1 MKQITYDQEAMNRIK
16 AGVDKLANAV
26 KTTLGPGGS
35 NVIIEENNRT
45 AHITKD
51 GVTVAKSVYLEDPIE
66 NLGAQ
71 IVKEAASRTATMA
84 GDGPQPLWSKVL
96 TPRGFV
102 EMGDLNIGDEI
113 CGTNGTT
120 QKVVDIFKKGKRE
133 IYKVTFSDDQ
143 VVECCSDHLWR
154 VTVTTKYGK
163 PATLPLKSMIQDFR
177 KKNQDGSYTHKYYV
191 EKTIPQLSRQEV
203 EIDPYLLGVLIG
215 DGSMTDENVEIS
227 LGLLKEH
234 IIQKLILPEG
244 ITKSVRY
251 DEKKNY
257 FRVKLNGKTTS
268 GKTMK
273 ELVTELGLN
282 VGSRNKF
289 IPKKYLFNDIEGRNL
304 LLAGLRDTDGHVNKK
319 GLIEYTTVSHQLA
332 KDFHWLMLSLGRSTK
347 ISLHDRS
354 NDPDSYSDTPIYR
367 MYERKGFKY
376 GIKVVNIEATGDFT
390 EMQCLKVSNEDHL
403 YITDDFVVTHNTTTA
418 TVLAQAILN
427 QGIKNVVAGANRID
441 IKRGID
447 MATKAIVAE
456 IKKMSVPVGDNVRN
470 IALISANGDNEV
482 ADLITEAIEKV
493 TKDGLVIVEDSRNAT
508 SEVSVIE
515 GMTFDRGWL
524 NHHFINNQ
532 ESGTVEFSNPL
543 ILLVDYIIEDFAP
556 MIPILRKIQIQHPE
570 SPILIIAEDVRGNAL
585 STLALNVVKQGM
597 RICAVQSPDFGDTR
611 KEVLKDLAA
620 LTNATI
626 ITKDAGM
633 TLSNIDVDV
642 CGTCE
647 KIRVSQ
653 WETTI
658 FGGAG
663 RGGLLEARLELMKT
677 QMEQAN
683 ENALAKLKDRF
694 ARLTGLIGVIHIGGF
709 SEIEV
714 REKKDRIDDA
724 LQATRAA
731 IEEGIVPGGGV
742 AYVRA
747 LQAVREGARPEG
759 FYPQNEDQL
768 QGTEILF
775 RAIMEPIKCVAENV
789 GVNGEVVLN
798 EVNKINNGINKFT
811 VNYTMTV
818 PDLPIPVSYGFNAK
832 TQQYEDLL
840 AAGVIDP
847 AKVTRLALENAASVS
862 GMLLT
867 TKSIIT
873 YLPQK

>member
-71 IVKEAASRTATMA
+71 IVKEAASRTAAMA
-84 GDGPQPLWSKVL
+84 GDG
-96 TPRGFV
+96 
-102 EMGDLNIGDEI
+102 
-113 CGTNGTT
+113 
-120 QKVVDIFKKGKRE
+120 
-133 IYKVTFSDDQ
+133 
-143 VVECCSDHLWR
+143 
-154 VTVTTKYGK
+154 
-163 PATLPLKSMIQDFR
+163 
-177 KKNQDGSYTHKYYV
+177 
-191 EKTIPQLSRQEV
+191 
-203 EIDPYLLGVLIG
+203 
-215 DGSMTDENVEIS
+215 
-227 LGLLKEH
+227 
-234 IIQKLILPEG
+234 
-244 ITKSVRY
+244 
-251 DEKKNY
+251 
-257 FRVKLNGKTTS
+257 
-268 GKTMK
+268 
-273 ELVTELGLN
+273 
-282 VGSRNKF
+282 
-289 IPKKYLFNDIEGRNL
+289 
-304 LLAGLRDTDGHVNKK
+304 
-319 GLIEYTTVSHQLA
+319 
-332 KDFHWLMLSLGRSTK
+332 
-347 ISLHDRS
+347 
-354 NDPDSYSDTPIYR
+354 
-367 MYERKGFKY
+367 
-376 GIKVVNIEATGDFT
+376 
-390 EMQCLKVSNEDHL
+390 
-403 YITDDFVVTHNTTTA
+403 TTTA
-418 TVLAQAILN
+418 TVLAQAILT

-532 ESGTVEFSNPL
+532 EAGTVEFSNPL

-556 MIPILRKIQIQHPE
+556 MIPILRKIQMHHPE
-570 SPILIIAEDVRGNAL
+570 SPILIVAEDVRGNAL

-683 ENALAKLKDRF
+683 ENALAKLKDRY

-731 IEEGIVPGGGV
+731 IEEGIVVGGGV

-747 LQAVREGARPEG
+747 LQAVRSGSKPEG
-759 FYPQNEDQL
+759 FNIENDDQF

-775 RAIMEPIKCVAENV
+775 RAILEPIKCVAENV

-798 EVNKINNGINKFT
+798 AVTKVLSMRDFAEIGESPMIQ
-811 VNYTMTV
+811 
-818 PDLPIPVSYGFNAK
+818 PHYGFNAK
-832 TQQYEDLL
+832 THKYEDLL

-873 YLPQK
+873 YLPQKP

>member
-1 MKQITYDQEAMNRIK
+1 MKQITYDQEAMTKIK

-35 NVIIEENNRT
+35 NVIIEENSRN

-51 GVTVAKSVYLEDPIE
+51 GVTVARSISLEDPIE

-84 GDGPQPLWSKVL
+84 GDG
-96 TPRGFV
+96 
-102 EMGDLNIGDEI
+102 
-113 CGTNGTT
+113 
-120 QKVVDIFKKGKRE
+120 
-133 IYKVTFSDDQ
+133 
-143 VVECCSDHLWR
+143 
-154 VTVTTKYGK
+154 
-163 PATLPLKSMIQDFR
+163 
-177 KKNQDGSYTHKYYV
+177 
-191 EKTIPQLSRQEV
+191 
-203 EIDPYLLGVLIG
+203 
-215 DGSMTDENVEIS
+215 
-227 LGLLKEH
+227 
-234 IIQKLILPEG
+234 
-244 ITKSVRY
+244 
-251 DEKKNY
+251 
-257 FRVKLNGKTTS
+257 
-268 GKTMK
+268 
-273 ELVTELGLN
+273 
-282 VGSRNKF
+282 
-289 IPKKYLFNDIEGRNL
+289 
-304 LLAGLRDTDGHVNKK
+304 
-319 GLIEYTTVSHQLA
+319 
-332 KDFHWLMLSLGRSTK
+332 
-347 ISLHDRS
+347 
-354 NDPDSYSDTPIYR
+354 
-367 MYERKGFKY
+367 
-376 GIKVVNIEATGDFT
+376 
-390 EMQCLKVSNEDHL
+390 
-403 YITDDFVVTHNTTTA
+403 TTTA
-418 TVLAQAILN
+418 TVLAQAILT

-456 IKKMSVPVGDNVRN
+456 IKKMAIPVGDNVRN

-515 GMTFDRGWL
+515 GMTFERGWL
-524 NHHFINNQ
+524 NHYFINTP
-532 ESGTVEFSNPL
+532 ESGTCEFNNPL
-543 ILLVDYIIEDFAP
+543 ILLVDYIIEEFAP
-556 MIPILRKIQIQHPE
+556 MIPILRKIQMEYPE
-570 SPILIIAEDVRGNAL
+570 RPILIVAEDVRGNAL
-585 STLALNVVKQGM
+585 STLALNVNKTGLRV
-597 RICAVQSPDFGDTR
+597 CAVQSPDFGDTR

-620 LTNATI
+620 LTMATI

-633 TLSNIDVDV
+633 TLGNIDVTV

-663 RGGLLEARLELMKT
+663 RGGELEARLELMKT

-683 ENALAKLKDRF
+683 DNAIAKLKDRF

-747 LQAVREGARPEG
+747 LQAVRAGIGTGLDA
-759 FYPQNEDQL
+759 QNDDQL
-768 QGTEILF
+768 QGIEILF
-775 RAIMEPIKCVAENV
+775 RSIMEPIKCVAENV
-789 GVNGEVVLN
+789 GVSGEVVLN
-798 EVNKINNGINKFT
+798 EVNRDQGIRVDISQIPKA
-811 VNYTMTV
+811 VIDDIYTMGNMTLYSV
-818 PDLPIPVSYGFNAK
+818 FPQLRPSSYGFNAK
-832 TQQYEDLL
+832 THKYEDLL

>member
-1 MKQITYDQEAMNRIK
+1 MKQITYDQEAMTKIK
-16 AGVDKLANAV
+16 AGVDKLADAV

-71 IVKEAASRTATMA
+71 IVKEAASRTAIMA
-84 GDGPQPLWSKVL
+84 GDG
-96 TPRGFV
+96 
-102 EMGDLNIGDEI
+102 
-113 CGTNGTT
+113 
-120 QKVVDIFKKGKRE
+120 
-133 IYKVTFSDDQ
+133 
-143 VVECCSDHLWR
+143 
-154 VTVTTKYGK
+154 
-163 PATLPLKSMIQDFR
+163 
-177 KKNQDGSYTHKYYV
+177 
-191 EKTIPQLSRQEV
+191 
-203 EIDPYLLGVLIG
+203 
-215 DGSMTDENVEIS
+215 
-227 LGLLKEH
+227 
-234 IIQKLILPEG
+234 
-244 ITKSVRY
+244 
-251 DEKKNY
+251 
-257 FRVKLNGKTTS
+257 
-268 GKTMK
+268 
-273 ELVTELGLN
+273 
-282 VGSRNKF
+282 
-289 IPKKYLFNDIEGRNL
+289 
-304 LLAGLRDTDGHVNKK
+304 
-319 GLIEYTTVSHQLA
+319 
-332 KDFHWLMLSLGRSTK
+332 
-347 ISLHDRS
+347 
-354 NDPDSYSDTPIYR
+354 
-367 MYERKGFKY
+367 
-376 GIKVVNIEATGDFT
+376 
-390 EMQCLKVSNEDHL
+390 
-403 YITDDFVVTHNTTTA
+403 TTTA
-418 TVLAQAILN
+418 TVLAQAILT

-456 IKKMSVPVGDNVRN
+456 VKKMSVPVGDNVRN

-482 ADLITEAIEKV
+482 ADLITEAIQKV

-515 GMTFDRGWL
+515 GMTFERGWL

-532 ESGTVEFSNPL
+532 EAGTVEFNNPL

-556 MIPILRKIQIQHPE
+556 MIPILRKIQMQHPE
-570 SPILIIAEDVRGNAL
+570 SPILIVAEDVRGNAL

-597 RICAVQSPDFGDTR
+597 RICAVQSPDFGDAR

-663 RGGLLEARLELMKT
+663 RGGELEARLNLMKT

-742 AYVRA
+742 AYIRA
-747 LQAVREGARPEG
+747 LQAVRDGAKPDG
-759 FYPQNEDQL
+759 FNIENDDQF
-768 QGTEILF
+768 QGAEILF

-798 EVNKINNGINKFT
+798 EVRKVLSMRNFAEIGKSPLIQ
-811 VNYTMTV
+811 
-818 PDLPIPVSYGFNAK
+818 PHYGFNAK
-832 TQQYEDLL
+832 TQKYEDLL

>member
-1 MKQITYDQEAMNRIK
+1 MKQITYDQEAMTKIK

-35 NVIIEENNRT
+35 NVIIEENTRN

-51 GVTVAKSVYLEDPIE
+51 GVTVARSISLEDPIE

-84 GDGPQPLWSKVL
+84 GDG
-96 TPRGFV
+96 
-102 EMGDLNIGDEI
+102 
-113 CGTNGTT
+113 
-120 QKVVDIFKKGKRE
+120 
-133 IYKVTFSDDQ
+133 
-143 VVECCSDHLWR
+143 
-154 VTVTTKYGK
+154 
-163 PATLPLKSMIQDFR
+163 
-177 KKNQDGSYTHKYYV
+177 
-191 EKTIPQLSRQEV
+191 
-203 EIDPYLLGVLIG
+203 
-215 DGSMTDENVEIS
+215 
-227 LGLLKEH
+227 
-234 IIQKLILPEG
+234 
-244 ITKSVRY
+244 
-251 DEKKNY
+251 
-257 FRVKLNGKTTS
+257 
-268 GKTMK
+268 
-273 ELVTELGLN
+273 
-282 VGSRNKF
+282 
-289 IPKKYLFNDIEGRNL
+289 
-304 LLAGLRDTDGHVNKK
+304 
-319 GLIEYTTVSHQLA
+319 
-332 KDFHWLMLSLGRSTK
+332 
-347 ISLHDRS
+347 
-354 NDPDSYSDTPIYR
+354 
-367 MYERKGFKY
+367 
-376 GIKVVNIEATGDFT
+376 
-390 EMQCLKVSNEDHL
+390 
-403 YITDDFVVTHNTTTA
+403 TTTA
-418 TVLAQAILN
+418 TVLAQAILT

-456 IKKMSVPVGDNVRN
+456 IKKMAIPVGDNVRN

-515 GMTFDRGWL
+515 GMTFERGWL
-524 NHHFINNQ
+524 NHYFINTP
-532 ESGTVEFSNPL
+532 ESGTCEFNDPL
-543 ILLVDYIIEDFAP
+543 ILLVDYIIEEFAP
-556 MIPILRKIQIQHPE
+556 MIPILRKIQMEYPE
-570 SPILIIAEDVRGNAL
+570 RPILIVAEDVRGNAL
-585 STLALNVVKQGM
+585 STLALNVNKTGLRV
-597 RICAVQSPDFGDTR
+597 CAVQSPDFGDTR

-620 LTNATI
+620 LTMATI

-633 TLSNIDVDV
+633 TLSNIDVTV

-663 RGGLLEARLELMKT
+663 RGGELEARLELMKT

-683 ENALAKLKDRF
+683 ENAIAKLKDRF

-747 LQAVREGARPEG
+747 LQAVRAGIGTGLDA
-759 FYPQNEDQL
+759 QNDDQL
-768 QGTEILF
+768 QGIEILF
-775 RAIMEPIKCVAENV
+775 RSIMEPIKCVAENV
-789 GVNGEVVLN
+789 GVSGEVVLN
-798 EVNKINNGINKFT
+798 NINIKEDDILKQHPTFRSG
-811 VNYTMTV
+811 
-818 PDLPIPVSYGFNAK
+818 LPMYSYSYGFNAK
-832 TQQYEDLL
+832 THKYEDLL

>member
-1 MKQITYDQEAMNRIK
+1 MRQITYDQEAMTKIK
-16 AGVDKLANAV
+16 AGVDKLANTV
-26 KTTLGPGGS
+26 KSTLGPGGS
-35 NVIIEENNRT
+35 NVIIEENTRN

-51 GVTVAKSVYLEDPIE
+51 GVTVARSISLEDPIE
-66 NLGAQ
+66 NMGAQ

-84 GDGPQPLWSKVL
+84 GDG
-96 TPRGFV
+96 
-102 EMGDLNIGDEI
+102 
-113 CGTNGTT
+113 
-120 QKVVDIFKKGKRE
+120 
-133 IYKVTFSDDQ
+133 
-143 VVECCSDHLWR
+143 
-154 VTVTTKYGK
+154 
-163 PATLPLKSMIQDFR
+163 
-177 KKNQDGSYTHKYYV
+177 
-191 EKTIPQLSRQEV
+191 
-203 EIDPYLLGVLIG
+203 
-215 DGSMTDENVEIS
+215 
-227 LGLLKEH
+227 
-234 IIQKLILPEG
+234 
-244 ITKSVRY
+244 
-251 DEKKNY
+251 
-257 FRVKLNGKTTS
+257 TS
-268 GKTMK
+268 
-273 ELVTELGLN
+273 
-282 VGSRNKF
+282 
-289 IPKKYLFNDIEGRNL
+289 
-304 LLAGLRDTDGHVNKK
+304 
-319 GLIEYTTVSHQLA
+319 
-332 KDFHWLMLSLGRSTK
+332 
-347 ISLHDRS
+347 
-354 NDPDSYSDTPIYR
+354 
-367 MYERKGFKY
+367 
-376 GIKVVNIEATGDFT
+376 
-390 EMQCLKVSNEDHL
+390 
-403 YITDDFVVTHNTTTA
+403 TA
-418 TVLAQAILN
+418 TILAQAILT

-456 IKKMSVPVGDNVRN
+456 IKKMAIPVGDNVRN
-470 IALISANGDNEV
+470 IALISANGDDEV

-524 NHHFINNQ
+524 NHYFINTP
-532 ESGTVEFSNPL
+532 EAGTCEFNNPL
-543 ILLVDYIIEDFAP
+543 ILLVDYIIEEFAP
-556 MIPILRKIQIQHPE
+556 MIPILRKIQMEYPE
-570 SPILIIAEDVRGNAL
+570 RPILIVAEDVRGNAL
-585 STLALNVVKQGM
+585 STLALNVNKTGLRV
-597 RICAVQSPDFGDTR
+597 CAVQSPDFGDTR

-620 LTNATI
+620 LTMATI

-633 TLSNIDVDV
+633 TLGNIDVTV

-663 RGGLLEARLELMKT
+663 RGGELEARLGLMKT

-683 ENALAKLKDRF
+683 ENAIAKLKDRF

-747 LQAVREGARPEG
+747 LQAVRAGIGTGLDA
-759 FYPQNEDQL
+759 QNDDQL
-768 QGTEILF
+768 QGIEILF
-775 RAIMEPIKCVAENV
+775 RSIMEPIKCVAENV
-789 GVNGEVVLN
+789 GVSGEVVLN
-798 EVNKINNGINKFT
+798 EVNRDQGIRVDISQIPKA
-811 VNYTMTV
+811 VIDDIYTMGNMTLYSV
-818 PDLPIPVSYGFNAK
+818 FPQLRPSSYGFNAK
-832 TQQYEDLL
+832 THKYEDLL

>member
-1 MKQITYDQEAMNRIK
+1 MRQITYDQEAMTKIK

-35 NVIIEENNRT
+35 NVIIEENTRN

-51 GVTVAKSVYLEDPIE
+51 GVTVARSISLEDPIE

-84 GDGPQPLWSKVL
+84 GDG
-96 TPRGFV
+96 
-102 EMGDLNIGDEI
+102 
-113 CGTNGTT
+113 
-120 QKVVDIFKKGKRE
+120 
-133 IYKVTFSDDQ
+133 
-143 VVECCSDHLWR
+143 
-154 VTVTTKYGK
+154 
-163 PATLPLKSMIQDFR
+163 
-177 KKNQDGSYTHKYYV
+177 
-191 EKTIPQLSRQEV
+191 
-203 EIDPYLLGVLIG
+203 
-215 DGSMTDENVEIS
+215 
-227 LGLLKEH
+227 
-234 IIQKLILPEG
+234 
-244 ITKSVRY
+244 
-251 DEKKNY
+251 
-257 FRVKLNGKTTS
+257 
-268 GKTMK
+268 
-273 ELVTELGLN
+273 
-282 VGSRNKF
+282 
-289 IPKKYLFNDIEGRNL
+289 
-304 LLAGLRDTDGHVNKK
+304 
-319 GLIEYTTVSHQLA
+319 
-332 KDFHWLMLSLGRSTK
+332 
-347 ISLHDRS
+347 
-354 NDPDSYSDTPIYR
+354 
-367 MYERKGFKY
+367 
-376 GIKVVNIEATGDFT
+376 
-390 EMQCLKVSNEDHL
+390 
-403 YITDDFVVTHNTTTA
+403 TTTA
-418 TVLAQAILN
+418 TVLAQAILT

-456 IKKMSVPVGDNVRN
+456 IKKMAIPVGDNVRN
-470 IALISANGDNEV
+470 IALISANGDDEV
-482 ADLITEAIEKV
+482 ADLITEAITKV

-524 NHHFINNQ
+524 NHHFINNP
-532 ESGTVEFSNPL
+532 EAGTVEFNNPL

-556 MIPILRKIQIQHPE
+556 MIPILRKIQIEHPE
-570 SPILIIAEDVRGNAL
+570 SPVLIIAEDVRGNAL

-611 KEVLKDLAA
+611 KEVLKDLEA
-620 LTNATI
+620 LTGAVI
-626 ITKDAGM
+626 INKDAGL
-633 TLSNIDVDV
+633 TLSNVEPTV

-663 RGGLLEARLELMKT
+663 RGGELEARLELMKT
-677 QMEQAN
+677 QMGQAN
-683 ENALAKLKDRF
+683 ENAIAKLKDRF
-694 ARLTGLIGVIHIGGF
+694 ARLTGLIGVIHIGGY

-747 LQAVREGARPEG
+747 LQAVRVGGG
-759 FYPQNEDQL
+759 FEVQNDDQL
-768 QGTEILF
+768 QGVEILL
-775 RAIMEPIKCVAENV
+775 RAIVEPIKCVAENV

-798 EVNKINNGINKFT
+798 QISKGLGRTIT
-811 VNYTMTV
+811 VNLAA
-818 PDLPIPVSYGFNAK
+818 LPNDWTNEKKAEFSERHSETWAETENYGFNAK
-832 TQQYEDLL
+832 THEYEDLL

-873 YLPQK
+873 YLPQKP

>member
-1 MKQITYDQEAMNRIK
+1 MRQITYDQEAMTKIK
-16 AGVDKLANAV
+16 AGVDKLANTV
-26 KTTLGPGGS
+26 KSTLGPGGS
-35 NVIIEENNRT
+35 NVIIEENTRN

-51 GVTVAKSVYLEDPIE
+51 GVTVARSISLEDPIE
-66 NLGAQ
+66 NMGAQ

-84 GDGPQPLWSKVL
+84 GDG
-96 TPRGFV
+96 
-102 EMGDLNIGDEI
+102 
-113 CGTNGTT
+113 
-120 QKVVDIFKKGKRE
+120 
-133 IYKVTFSDDQ
+133 
-143 VVECCSDHLWR
+143 
-154 VTVTTKYGK
+154 
-163 PATLPLKSMIQDFR
+163 
-177 KKNQDGSYTHKYYV
+177 
-191 EKTIPQLSRQEV
+191 
-203 EIDPYLLGVLIG
+203 
-215 DGSMTDENVEIS
+215 
-227 LGLLKEH
+227 
-234 IIQKLILPEG
+234 
-244 ITKSVRY
+244 
-251 DEKKNY
+251 
-257 FRVKLNGKTTS
+257 
-268 GKTMK
+268 
-273 ELVTELGLN
+273 
-282 VGSRNKF
+282 
-289 IPKKYLFNDIEGRNL
+289 
-304 LLAGLRDTDGHVNKK
+304 
-319 GLIEYTTVSHQLA
+319 
-332 KDFHWLMLSLGRSTK
+332 
-347 ISLHDRS
+347 
-354 NDPDSYSDTPIYR
+354 
-367 MYERKGFKY
+367 
-376 GIKVVNIEATGDFT
+376 
-390 EMQCLKVSNEDHL
+390 
-403 YITDDFVVTHNTTTA
+403 TTTA
-418 TVLAQAILN
+418 TVLAQAILT

-456 IKKMSVPVGDNVRN
+456 IKKMAIPVGDNVRN

-515 GMTFDRGWL
+515 GMTFERGWL
-524 NHHFINNQ
+524 NHYFINTP
-532 ESGTVEFSNPL
+532 ESGTCEFNDPL
-543 ILLVDYIIEDFAP
+543 ILLVDYIIEEFAP
-556 MIPILRKIQIQHPE
+556 MIPILRKIQMEYPE
-570 SPILIIAEDVRGNAL
+570 RPILIVAEDVRGNAL
-585 STLALNVVKQGM
+585 STLALNVNKTGLRV
-597 RICAVQSPDFGDTR
+597 CAVQSPDFGDTR

-620 LTNATI
+620 LTMATI

-633 TLSNIDVDV
+633 TLSNIDVTV

-663 RGGLLEARLELMKT
+663 RGGELEARLELMKT

-683 ENALAKLKDRF
+683 ENAIAKLKDRF

-747 LQAVREGARPEG
+747 LQAVRAGIGTGLDA
-759 FYPQNEDQL
+759 QNDDQL
-768 QGTEILF
+768 QGIEILF
-775 RAIMEPIKCVAENV
+775 RSIMEPIKCVAENV
-789 GVNGEVVLN
+789 GVSGEVVLN
-798 EVNKINNGINKFT
+798 NINIKEDDILKQHPTFRSG
-811 VNYTMTV
+811 
-818 PDLPIPVSYGFNAK
+818 LPMYSYSYGFNAK
-832 TQQYEDLL
+832 THKYEDLL

>member
-1 MKQITYDQEAMNRIK
+1 MKQITYDQEAMTKIK

-35 NVIIEENNRT
+35 NVIIEENTRN

-51 GVTVAKSVYLEDPIE
+51 GVTVARSISLEDPIE

-84 GDGPQPLWSKVL
+84 GDG
-96 TPRGFV
+96 
-102 EMGDLNIGDEI
+102 
-113 CGTNGTT
+113 
-120 QKVVDIFKKGKRE
+120 
-133 IYKVTFSDDQ
+133 
-143 VVECCSDHLWR
+143 
-154 VTVTTKYGK
+154 
-163 PATLPLKSMIQDFR
+163 
-177 KKNQDGSYTHKYYV
+177 
-191 EKTIPQLSRQEV
+191 
-203 EIDPYLLGVLIG
+203 
-215 DGSMTDENVEIS
+215 
-227 LGLLKEH
+227 
-234 IIQKLILPEG
+234 
-244 ITKSVRY
+244 
-251 DEKKNY
+251 
-257 FRVKLNGKTTS
+257 
-268 GKTMK
+268 
-273 ELVTELGLN
+273 
-282 VGSRNKF
+282 
-289 IPKKYLFNDIEGRNL
+289 
-304 LLAGLRDTDGHVNKK
+304 
-319 GLIEYTTVSHQLA
+319 
-332 KDFHWLMLSLGRSTK
+332 
-347 ISLHDRS
+347 
-354 NDPDSYSDTPIYR
+354 
-367 MYERKGFKY
+367 
-376 GIKVVNIEATGDFT
+376 
-390 EMQCLKVSNEDHL
+390 
-403 YITDDFVVTHNTTTA
+403 TTTA
-418 TVLAQAILN
+418 TVLAQAILT

-456 IKKMSVPVGDNVRN
+456 IKKMAIPVGDNVRN
-470 IALISANGDNEV
+470 IALISANGDDEV
-482 ADLITEAIEKV
+482 ADLITEAITKV

-524 NHHFINNQ
+524 NHHFINNP
-532 ESGTVEFSNPL
+532 EAGTVEFNNPL

-556 MIPILRKIQIQHPE
+556 MIPILRKIQIEHPE
-570 SPILIIAEDVRGNAL
+570 SPVLIIAEDVRGNAL

-611 KEVLKDLAA
+611 KEVLKDLEA
-620 LTNATI
+620 LTGAVI
-626 ITKDAGM
+626 INKDAGL
-633 TLSNIDVDV
+633 TLSNVEPTV

-663 RGGLLEARLELMKT
+663 RGGELEARLELMKT

-683 ENALAKLKDRF
+683 ENAIAKLKDRF

-747 LQAVREGARPEG
+747 LQAVRAGANP
-759 FYPQNEDQL
+759 FDIQNDDQL

-789 GVNGEVVLN
+789 GVNGEVVLR
-798 EVNKINNGINKFT
+798 EVKRDKWFWFDSDGATKSIDVTSNH
-811 VNYTMTV
+811 
-818 PDLPIPVSYGFNAK
+818 GFNAK
-832 TQQYEDLL
+832 THKYEDLM

>member
-1 MKQITYDQEAMNRIK
+1 MRQITYDQEAMTKIK
-16 AGVDKLANAV
+16 AGVDKLANTV
-26 KTTLGPGGS
+26 KSTLGPGGS
-35 NVIIEENNRT
+35 NVIIEENTRN

-51 GVTVAKSVYLEDPIE
+51 GVTVARSISLEDPIE
-66 NLGAQ
+66 NMGAQ

-84 GDGPQPLWSKVL
+84 GDG
-96 TPRGFV
+96 
-102 EMGDLNIGDEI
+102 
-113 CGTNGTT
+113 
-120 QKVVDIFKKGKRE
+120 
-133 IYKVTFSDDQ
+133 
-143 VVECCSDHLWR
+143 
-154 VTVTTKYGK
+154 
-163 PATLPLKSMIQDFR
+163 
-177 KKNQDGSYTHKYYV
+177 
-191 EKTIPQLSRQEV
+191 
-203 EIDPYLLGVLIG
+203 
-215 DGSMTDENVEIS
+215 
-227 LGLLKEH
+227 
-234 IIQKLILPEG
+234 
-244 ITKSVRY
+244 
-251 DEKKNY
+251 
-257 FRVKLNGKTTS
+257 TS
-268 GKTMK
+268 
-273 ELVTELGLN
+273 
-282 VGSRNKF
+282 
-289 IPKKYLFNDIEGRNL
+289 
-304 LLAGLRDTDGHVNKK
+304 
-319 GLIEYTTVSHQLA
+319 
-332 KDFHWLMLSLGRSTK
+332 
-347 ISLHDRS
+347 
-354 NDPDSYSDTPIYR
+354 
-367 MYERKGFKY
+367 
-376 GIKVVNIEATGDFT
+376 
-390 EMQCLKVSNEDHL
+390 
-403 YITDDFVVTHNTTTA
+403 TA
-418 TVLAQAILN
+418 TILAQAILT

-456 IKKMSVPVGDNVRN
+456 IKKMAIPVGDNVRN
-470 IALISANGDNEV
+470 IALISANGDDEV

-524 NHHFINNQ
+524 NHYFINTP
-532 ESGTVEFSNPL
+532 EAGTCEFNNPL
-543 ILLVDYIIEDFAP
+543 ILLVDYIIEEFAP
-556 MIPILRKIQIQHPE
+556 MIPILRKIQMEYPE
-570 SPILIIAEDVRGNAL
+570 RPILIVAEDVRGNAL
-585 STLALNVVKQGM
+585 STLALNVNKTGLRV
-597 RICAVQSPDFGDTR
+597 CAVQSPDFGDTR

-620 LTNATI
+620 LTMATI

-633 TLSNIDVDV
+633 TLGNIDVTV

-663 RGGLLEARLELMKT
+663 RGGELEARLELMKT

-683 ENALAKLKDRF
+683 DNAIAKLKDRF

-747 LQAVREGARPEG
+747 LQAVRAGIGTGLDA
-759 FYPQNEDQL
+759 QNDDQL
-768 QGTEILF
+768 QGIEILF
-775 RAIMEPIKCVAENV
+775 RSIMEPIKCVAENV
-789 GVNGEVVLN
+789 GVSGEVVLN
-798 EVNKINNGINKFT
+798 EVNRDQGIRVDISQIPKA
-811 VNYTMTV
+811 VIDDIYTMGNMTLYSV
-818 PDLPIPVSYGFNAK
+818 FPQLRPSSYGFNAK
-832 TQQYEDLL
+832 THKYEDLL

>member
-16 AGVDKLANAV
+16 DGVDKLANAV

-35 NVIIEENNRT
+35 NVIIEENTRN

-51 GVTVAKSVYLEDPIE
+51 GVTVARSISLEDPIE

-84 GDGPQPLWSKVL
+84 GDGPQPLYAKVL
-96 TPRGFV
+96 TPSGFV
-102 EMGDLNIGDEI
+102 EMGDLKIGDEI

-120 QKVVDIFKKGKRE
+120 QTVINIFEKGKRE

-143 VVECCSDHLWR
+143 VVECCLDHLWS
-154 VTVTTKYGK
+154 VTATTKHGK
-163 PATLPLKSMIQDFR
+163 QAVLPLKSIISDFR
-177 KKNQDGSYTHKYYV
+177 KISQDGSYRYKYYV
-191 EKTIPQLSRQEV
+191 EKTIPQLLHQEV
-203 EIDPYLLGVLIG
+203 EIHPYLLGVLIG
-215 DGSMTDENVEIS
+215 DGSLTDETVEIA
-227 LGLLKEH
+227 LGLPKEH
-234 IIQKLILPEG
+234 VIQKLILPDG

-251 DEKKNY
+251 DENKNY
-257 FRVKLNGKTTS
+257 FRVKLNGKSTS

-282 VGSRNKF
+282 VQSDKKF
-289 IPKKYLFNDIEGRNL
+289 IPKKYLLNDIDGRNEL
-304 LLAGLRDTDGHVNKK
+304 LSGLRDTDGYVNDR
-319 GLIEYTTVSHQLA
+319 GLLEYTTISYQLA
-332 KDFHWLMLSLGRSTK
+332 KDFYWLMLSLGRSTK

-376 GIKVVNIEATGDFT
+376 GIKIINIESTGDFT
-390 EMQCLKVSNEDHL
+390 EMRCLKVSNEDHL

-418 TVLAQAILN
+418 TVLAQAILT

-456 IKKMSVPVGDNVRN
+456 IKKMAIPVGDNVRN
-470 IALISANGDNEV
+470 IALISANGDDEV
-482 ADLITEAIEKV
+482 ADLITEAINKV

-524 NHHFINNQ
+524 NHYFINNP
-532 ESGTVEFSNPL
+532 ESGTCEFNDPL
-543 ILLVDYIIEDFAP
+543 ILLVDYIIEEFAP
-556 MIPILRKIQIQHPE
+556 MIPILRKIQMAYPE
-570 SPILIIAEDVRGNAL
+570 RPILIVAEDVRGNAL
-585 STLALNVVKQGM
+585 STLALNVNKTGM
-597 RICAVQSPDFGDTR
+597 RFCAVQSPDFGDTR

-620 LTNATI
+620 LTTATI

-647 KIRVSQ
+647 KIRISQ

-663 RGGLLEARLELMKT
+663 RGGLLEARLELMKV

-694 ARLTGLIGVIHIGGF
+694 ARLTGLIGVIHIGGY

-747 LQAVREGARPEG
+747 LQAVRVGGRPEG
-759 FYPQNEDQL
+759 FDPENDDQL

-775 RAIMEPIKCVAENV
+775 RAIVEPIKCMADNA
-789 GVNGEVVLN
+789 GVSGEVVLS
-798 EVNKINNGINKFT
+798 EVNKYSTEYI
-811 VNYTMTV
+811 
-818 PDLPIPVSYGFNAK
+818 GFNAK
-832 TQQYEDLL
+832 THKYEDLM

-847 AKVTRLALENAASVS
+847 TKVTRLALENSASVS

>member
-1 MKQITYDQEAMNRIK
+1 MKQITYDQEAMTKIK

-35 NVIIEENNRT
+35 NVIIEENTRN

-51 GVTVAKSVYLEDPIE
+51 GVTVARSISLEDPIE

-84 GDGPQPLWSKVL
+84 GDG
-96 TPRGFV
+96 
-102 EMGDLNIGDEI
+102 
-113 CGTNGTT
+113 
-120 QKVVDIFKKGKRE
+120 
-133 IYKVTFSDDQ
+133 
-143 VVECCSDHLWR
+143 
-154 VTVTTKYGK
+154 
-163 PATLPLKSMIQDFR
+163 
-177 KKNQDGSYTHKYYV
+177 
-191 EKTIPQLSRQEV
+191 
-203 EIDPYLLGVLIG
+203 
-215 DGSMTDENVEIS
+215 
-227 LGLLKEH
+227 
-234 IIQKLILPEG
+234 
-244 ITKSVRY
+244 
-251 DEKKNY
+251 
-257 FRVKLNGKTTS
+257 
-268 GKTMK
+268 
-273 ELVTELGLN
+273 
-282 VGSRNKF
+282 
-289 IPKKYLFNDIEGRNL
+289 
-304 LLAGLRDTDGHVNKK
+304 
-319 GLIEYTTVSHQLA
+319 
-332 KDFHWLMLSLGRSTK
+332 
-347 ISLHDRS
+347 
-354 NDPDSYSDTPIYR
+354 
-367 MYERKGFKY
+367 
-376 GIKVVNIEATGDFT
+376 
-390 EMQCLKVSNEDHL
+390 
-403 YITDDFVVTHNTTTA
+403 TTTA
-418 TVLAQAILN
+418 TVLAQAILT

-456 IKKMSVPVGDNVRN
+456 IKKMAIPVGDNVRN
-470 IALISANGDNEV
+470 IALISANGDDEV
-482 ADLITEAIEKV
+482 ADLITEAIQKV

-524 NHHFINNQ
+524 NHYFINTP
-532 ESGTVEFSNPL
+532 ESGTCEFNDPL
-543 ILLVDYIIEDFAP
+543 ILLVDYIIEEFAP
-556 MIPILRKIQIQHPE
+556 MIPILRKIQMEYPE
-570 SPILIIAEDVRGNAL
+570 RPILIVAEDVRGNAL
-585 STLALNVVKQGM
+585 STLALNVNKTGL

-620 LTNATI
+620 LTMATI

-633 TLSNIDVDV
+633 TLSNIDVTV

-677 QMEQAN
+677 QMEQTN

-747 LQAVREGARPEG
+747 LQAVRAGSNPEA
-759 FYPQNEDQL
+759 FNIENDDQF

-775 RAIMEPIKCVAENV
+775 RSIMEPIKCVAENV
-789 GVNGEVVLN
+789 GVSGEVVLN
-798 EVNKINNGINKFT
+798 EVNRDQGIRVDISQIPKAAIDGI
-811 VNYTMTV
+811 YTMGNMTLHSV
-818 PDLPIPVSYGFNAK
+818 FPQLRPSSYGFNAK
-832 TQQYEDLL
+832 THEYEDLL

-873 YLPQK
+873 YLPQKP

>member
-1 MKQITYDQEAMNRIK
+1 MKQITYDQEAMTKIK

-35 NVIIEENNRT
+35 NVIIEENTRN

-51 GVTVAKSVYLEDPIE
+51 GVTVARSISLEDPIE

-84 GDGPQPLWSKVL
+84 GDG
-96 TPRGFV
+96 
-102 EMGDLNIGDEI
+102 
-113 CGTNGTT
+113 
-120 QKVVDIFKKGKRE
+120 
-133 IYKVTFSDDQ
+133 
-143 VVECCSDHLWR
+143 
-154 VTVTTKYGK
+154 
-163 PATLPLKSMIQDFR
+163 
-177 KKNQDGSYTHKYYV
+177 
-191 EKTIPQLSRQEV
+191 
-203 EIDPYLLGVLIG
+203 
-215 DGSMTDENVEIS
+215 
-227 LGLLKEH
+227 
-234 IIQKLILPEG
+234 
-244 ITKSVRY
+244 
-251 DEKKNY
+251 
-257 FRVKLNGKTTS
+257 
-268 GKTMK
+268 
-273 ELVTELGLN
+273 
-282 VGSRNKF
+282 
-289 IPKKYLFNDIEGRNL
+289 
-304 LLAGLRDTDGHVNKK
+304 
-319 GLIEYTTVSHQLA
+319 
-332 KDFHWLMLSLGRSTK
+332 
-347 ISLHDRS
+347 
-354 NDPDSYSDTPIYR
+354 
-367 MYERKGFKY
+367 
-376 GIKVVNIEATGDFT
+376 
-390 EMQCLKVSNEDHL
+390 
-403 YITDDFVVTHNTTTA
+403 TTTA
-418 TVLAQAILN
+418 TVLAQAILT

-456 IKKMSVPVGDNVRN
+456 IKRMAIPVGDNVRN
-470 IALISANGDNEV
+470 IALISANGDDEV
-482 ADLITEAIEKV
+482 ADLITEAINKV

-524 NHHFINNQ
+524 NHYFINNP
-532 ESGTVEFSNPL
+532 ESGTCEFNDPL
-543 ILLVDYIIEDFAP
+543 ILLVDYIIEEFAP
-556 MIPILRKIQIQHPE
+556 MIPILRKIQMAYPE
-570 SPILIIAEDVRGNAL
+570 RPILIVAEDVRGNAL
-585 STLALNVVKQGM
+585 STLALNVNKTGM

-620 LTNATI
+620 LTTATI

-633 TLSNIDVDV
+633 TLGNIDVDV

-647 KIRVSQ
+647 KIRISQ

-683 ENALAKLKDRF
+683 ENALAKLRDRF
-694 ARLTGLIGVIHIGGF
+694 ARLTGLIGVIHIGGY

-747 LQAVREGARPEG
+747 LNLLKQYGRPYG
-759 FYPQNEDQL
+759 FAANEDEL
-768 QGTEILF
+768 QGVEILLK
-775 RAIMEPIKCVAENV
+775 AIIEPLRCISDNVSVNGDVVLSNITRNRYEPI
-789 GVNGEVVLN
+789 G
-798 EVNKINNGINKFT
+798 
-811 VNYTMTV
+811 
-818 PDLPIPVSYGFNAK
+818 YGFNAK
-832 TQQYEDLL
+832 THKYEDLM

>member
-66 NLGAQ
+66 NLGTQ
-71 IVKEAASRTATMA
+71 IVKEAASRTAIMA
-84 GDGPQPLWSKVL
+84 GDG
-96 TPRGFV
+96 
-102 EMGDLNIGDEI
+102 
-113 CGTNGTT
+113 
-120 QKVVDIFKKGKRE
+120 
-133 IYKVTFSDDQ
+133 
-143 VVECCSDHLWR
+143 
-154 VTVTTKYGK
+154 
-163 PATLPLKSMIQDFR
+163 
-177 KKNQDGSYTHKYYV
+177 
-191 EKTIPQLSRQEV
+191 
-203 EIDPYLLGVLIG
+203 
-215 DGSMTDENVEIS
+215 
-227 LGLLKEH
+227 
-234 IIQKLILPEG
+234 
-244 ITKSVRY
+244 
-251 DEKKNY
+251 
-257 FRVKLNGKTTS
+257 
-268 GKTMK
+268 
-273 ELVTELGLN
+273 
-282 VGSRNKF
+282 
-289 IPKKYLFNDIEGRNL
+289 
-304 LLAGLRDTDGHVNKK
+304 
-319 GLIEYTTVSHQLA
+319 
-332 KDFHWLMLSLGRSTK
+332 
-347 ISLHDRS
+347 
-354 NDPDSYSDTPIYR
+354 
-367 MYERKGFKY
+367 
-376 GIKVVNIEATGDFT
+376 
-390 EMQCLKVSNEDHL
+390 
-403 YITDDFVVTHNTTTA
+403 TTTA

-456 IKKMSVPVGDNVRN
+456 IKKMAVPVGDNVRN

>member
-1 MKQITYDQEAMNRIK
+1 MKQITYDQEAMTKIK

-35 NVIIEENNRT
+35 NVIIEENTRN

-51 GVTVAKSVYLEDPIE
+51 GVTVARSISLEDPIE

-84 GDGPQPLWSKVL
+84 GDG
-96 TPRGFV
+96 
-102 EMGDLNIGDEI
+102 
-113 CGTNGTT
+113 
-120 QKVVDIFKKGKRE
+120 
-133 IYKVTFSDDQ
+133 
-143 VVECCSDHLWR
+143 
-154 VTVTTKYGK
+154 
-163 PATLPLKSMIQDFR
+163 
-177 KKNQDGSYTHKYYV
+177 
-191 EKTIPQLSRQEV
+191 
-203 EIDPYLLGVLIG
+203 
-215 DGSMTDENVEIS
+215 
-227 LGLLKEH
+227 
-234 IIQKLILPEG
+234 
-244 ITKSVRY
+244 
-251 DEKKNY
+251 
-257 FRVKLNGKTTS
+257 
-268 GKTMK
+268 
-273 ELVTELGLN
+273 
-282 VGSRNKF
+282 
-289 IPKKYLFNDIEGRNL
+289 
-304 LLAGLRDTDGHVNKK
+304 
-319 GLIEYTTVSHQLA
+319 
-332 KDFHWLMLSLGRSTK
+332 
-347 ISLHDRS
+347 
-354 NDPDSYSDTPIYR
+354 
-367 MYERKGFKY
+367 
-376 GIKVVNIEATGDFT
+376 
-390 EMQCLKVSNEDHL
+390 
-403 YITDDFVVTHNTTTA
+403 TTTA
-418 TVLAQAILN
+418 TVLAQAILT

-456 IKKMSVPVGDNVRN
+456 IKKMAIPVGDNVRN
-470 IALISANGDNEV
+470 IALISANGDDEV
-482 ADLITEAIEKV
+482 ADLITEAITKV

-524 NHHFINNQ
+524 NHHFINNP
-532 ESGTVEFSNPL
+532 EAGTVEFNNPL

-556 MIPILRKIQIQHPE
+556 MIPILRKIQIEHPE
-570 SPILIIAEDVRGNAL
+570 SPVLIIAEDVRGNAL

-611 KEVLKDLAA
+611 KEVLKDLEA
-620 LTNATI
+620 LTGAVI
-626 ITKDAGM
+626 INKDAGL
-633 TLSNIDVDV
+633 TLSNVEPTV

-663 RGGLLEARLELMKT
+663 RGGELEARLELMKV

-683 ENALAKLKDRF
+683 ENALAKLRDRF

-747 LQAVREGARPEG
+747 LQAVRAGIGTGLDA
-759 FYPQNEDQL
+759 QNDDQL
-768 QGTEILF
+768 QGIEILF
-775 RAIMEPIKCVAENV
+775 RSIMEPIKCVAENA
-789 GVNGEVVLN
+789 GVSGEVVLR
-798 EVNKINNGINKFT
+798 EVKRDKWFWFDSDGATKSIDVTSNH
-811 VNYTMTV
+811 
-818 PDLPIPVSYGFNAK
+818 GFNAK
-832 TQQYEDLL
+832 THKYEDLM

>member
-35 NVIIEENNRT
+35 NVIIEENTRN

-51 GVTVAKSVYLEDPIE
+51 GVTVARSISLEDPIE

-84 GDGPQPLWSKVL
+84 GDG
-96 TPRGFV
+96 
-102 EMGDLNIGDEI
+102 
-113 CGTNGTT
+113 
-120 QKVVDIFKKGKRE
+120 
-133 IYKVTFSDDQ
+133 
-143 VVECCSDHLWR
+143 
-154 VTVTTKYGK
+154 
-163 PATLPLKSMIQDFR
+163 
-177 KKNQDGSYTHKYYV
+177 
-191 EKTIPQLSRQEV
+191 
-203 EIDPYLLGVLIG
+203 
-215 DGSMTDENVEIS
+215 
-227 LGLLKEH
+227 
-234 IIQKLILPEG
+234 
-244 ITKSVRY
+244 
-251 DEKKNY
+251 
-257 FRVKLNGKTTS
+257 
-268 GKTMK
+268 
-273 ELVTELGLN
+273 
-282 VGSRNKF
+282 
-289 IPKKYLFNDIEGRNL
+289 
-304 LLAGLRDTDGHVNKK
+304 
-319 GLIEYTTVSHQLA
+319 
-332 KDFHWLMLSLGRSTK
+332 
-347 ISLHDRS
+347 
-354 NDPDSYSDTPIYR
+354 
-367 MYERKGFKY
+367 
-376 GIKVVNIEATGDFT
+376 
-390 EMQCLKVSNEDHL
+390 
-403 YITDDFVVTHNTTTA
+403 TTTA
-418 TVLAQAILN
+418 TVLAQAILT

-456 IKKMSVPVGDNVRN
+456 IKKMAIPVGDNVRN

-482 ADLITEAIEKV
+482 ADLITEAIKKV

-515 GMTFDRGWL
+515 GMTFERGWL
-524 NHHFINNQ
+524 NHYFINTP
-532 ESGTVEFSNPL
+532 ESGTCEFNNPL
-543 ILLVDYIIEDFAP
+543 ILLVDYIIEEFAP
-556 MIPILRKIQIQHPE
+556 MIPILRKIQMEYPE
-570 SPILIIAEDVRGNAL
+570 RPILIVAEDVRGNAL
-585 STLALNVVKQGM
+585 STLALNVNKTGLRV
-597 RICAVQSPDFGDTR
+597 CAVQSPDFGDTR

-620 LTNATI
+620 LTMATI

-633 TLSNIDVDV
+633 TLGNIDVTV

-663 RGGLLEARLELMKT
+663 RGGELEARLELMKI

-683 ENALAKLKDRF
+683 ENAIAKLKDRF

-747 LQAVREGARPEG
+747 LQAVRAGIGTGLDA
-759 FYPQNEDQL
+759 QNDDQL
-768 QGTEILF
+768 QGIEILF
-775 RAIMEPIKCVAENV
+775 RSIMEPIKCVAENV
-789 GVNGEVVLN
+789 GVSGEVVLN
-798 EVNKINNGINKFT
+798 EVNRPRVINVDLSAMPTMTPSEVIEYYRTMGFT
-811 VNYTMTV
+811 VPQPTNGNTNS
-818 PDLPIPVSYGFNAK
+818 SYGFNAK
-832 TQQYEDLL
+832 THKYEDLL

>member
-71 IVKEAASRTATMA
+71 IVKEAASRTAIMA
-84 GDGPQPLWSKVL
+84 GDG
-96 TPRGFV
+96 
-102 EMGDLNIGDEI
+102 
-113 CGTNGTT
+113 
-120 QKVVDIFKKGKRE
+120 
-133 IYKVTFSDDQ
+133 
-143 VVECCSDHLWR
+143 
-154 VTVTTKYGK
+154 
-163 PATLPLKSMIQDFR
+163 
-177 KKNQDGSYTHKYYV
+177 
-191 EKTIPQLSRQEV
+191 
-203 EIDPYLLGVLIG
+203 
-215 DGSMTDENVEIS
+215 
-227 LGLLKEH
+227 
-234 IIQKLILPEG
+234 
-244 ITKSVRY
+244 
-251 DEKKNY
+251 
-257 FRVKLNGKTTS
+257 
-268 GKTMK
+268 
-273 ELVTELGLN
+273 
-282 VGSRNKF
+282 
-289 IPKKYLFNDIEGRNL
+289 
-304 LLAGLRDTDGHVNKK
+304 
-319 GLIEYTTVSHQLA
+319 
-332 KDFHWLMLSLGRSTK
+332 
-347 ISLHDRS
+347 
-354 NDPDSYSDTPIYR
+354 
-367 MYERKGFKY
+367 
-376 GIKVVNIEATGDFT
+376 
-390 EMQCLKVSNEDHL
+390 
-403 YITDDFVVTHNTTTA
+403 TTTA

-456 IKKMSVPVGDNVRN
+456 IKKMAVPVGDNVRN

-818 PDLPIPVSYGFNAK
+818 LDLPIPVSYGFNAK